1 MTKKPLLDRVVM
13 AYRPLYLQGLLL
25 DGQYRLPQSAR
36 RKDAQGRPMHRRRFS
51 LVALLGLHHFVP
63 TIRSRK

>member
-1 MTKKPLLDRVVM
+1 MKKPMLDRVLM

-25 DGQYRLPQSAR
+25 DGQYRLPQAAR
-36 RKDAQGRPMHRRRFS
+36 RKDTQERPVRRRRFT

-63 TIRSRK
+63 SIRSRK